1 MATLTGAVEYGVVY
15 NPYYNSQLLCVTF
28 IPVSAIDQERVMPS
42 TSHHEHFERVRQDH
56 QRELVEDYVEEIAH
70 LHRHLGEA
78 RASDLADRFGV
89 SPAAVSK
96 VVTRLKRDGL
106 VNARPYRGIF
116 LTDQGEE
123 LAHKVAARHRV
134 VLQAL
139 LALGV
144 PESIARADSEG
155 IEHHC
160 SDETVAAMHRFLADN
175 PHLVPDS
182 ISRMTSR

>member
-1 MATLTGAVEYGVVY
+1 MA
-15 NPYYNSQLLCVTF
+15 S
-28 IPVSAIDQERVMPS
+28 DKERLMTATP
-42 TSHHEHFERVRQDH
+42 HHEHFERVRQDH

-70 LHRHLGEA
+70 LHQHLGEA
-78 RASDLADRFGV
+78 RASDLAERFGV

-116 LTDQGEE
+116 LTEQGEN
-123 LAHKVAARHRV
+123 LALKVAKRHEV
-134 VLQAL
+134 VLNTL

-144 PESIARADSEG
+144 PDAVARADSEG

-160 SDETVAAMHRFLADN
+160 SDETVEAMRQFIQRYHAD
-175 PHLVPDS
+175 LETA
-182 ISRMTSR
+182 SR

>member
-1 MATLTGAVEYGVVY
+1 
-15 NPYYNSQLLCVTF
+15 
-28 IPVSAIDQERVMPS
+28 MPS
-42 TSHHEHFERVRQDH
+42 TPHHEHFERVRQDH

-78 RASDLADRFGV
+78 RASDLAERFGV

-96 VVTRLKRDGL
+96 VISRLKRDGL

-116 LTDQGEE
+116 LTEHGEE
-123 LAHKVAARHRV
+123 LACKVASRHHV

-144 PESIARADSEG
+144 PEGIARADAEG

-160 SDETVAAMHRFLADN
+160 SDETVEAMRRFLNDN
-175 PHLVPDS
+175 PQLVPES
-182 ISRMTSR
+182 AARMTQR